1 MYIPFTGRS
10 IARIKELILAYINSL
25 NLSLANTANYKTFC
39 TTVCN
44 FNHFIELWNKD
55 DYSIVVKDGGKI
67 ALNFEINSKDYF
79 SFYLSSYNENI
90 YRIIYYNGT
99 WTKARKILESSV
111 DDNNKNSLTL
121 SGNLTVNGTINGTAS
136 SAGVNIG
143 NFNITQNIIQKNSS
157 DSYLELKGD
166 IDDSTGARLILFSTG
181 YSADSN
187 RSGSFEL
194 ISKSINSQ
202 YRLQGRPD
210 GTLYW
215 NGNDLAGS
223 AIVAKSLGTNGY
235 IKYASGLIMQWG
247 RALIAISSTQI
258 TFPVSFSNTNY
269 IIICTPYRES
279 GEMPVV
285 VTRDY
290 ATGLCYG
297 QASIETYIR
306 WLAIGY

>member
-1 MYIPFTGRS
+1 MP
-10 IARIKELILAYINSL
+10 
-25 NLSLANTANYKTFC
+25 LSL
-39 TTVCN
+39 
-44 FNHFIELWNKD
+44 FIRAKAVN
-55 DYSIVVKDGGKI
+55 
-67 ALNFEINSKDYF
+67 N
-79 SFYLSSYNENI
+79 
-90 YRIIYYNGT
+90 
-99 WTKARKILESSV
+99 WTQWQQQE
-111 DDNNKNSLTL
+111 
-121 SGNLTVNGTINGTAS
+121 
-136 SAGVNIG
+136 
-143 NFNITQNIIQKNSS
+143 
-157 DSYLELKGD
+157 
-166 IDDSTGARLILFSTG
+166 
-181 YSADSN
+181 
-187 RSGSFEL
+187 
-194 ISKSINSQ
+194 
-202 YRLQGRPD
+202 
-210 GTLYW
+210 
-215 NGNDLAGS
+215 

>member
-25 NLSLANTANYKTFC
+25 NISLANTANYKTFC

-136 SAGVNIG
+136 SAGM
-143 NFNITQNIIQKNSS
+143 
-157 DSYLELKGD
+157 
-166 IDDSTGARLILFSTG
+166 
-181 YSADSN
+181 
-187 RSGSFEL
+187 
-194 ISKSINSQ
+194 
-202 YRLQGRPD
+202 RLQATPNWTNGSQINIFGKDAPD
-210 GTLYW
+210 YNNGIQMFAVKDYNTNSYSVLALKPNGSLFLQPPGTQVANLLS
-215 NGNDLAGS
+215 DA